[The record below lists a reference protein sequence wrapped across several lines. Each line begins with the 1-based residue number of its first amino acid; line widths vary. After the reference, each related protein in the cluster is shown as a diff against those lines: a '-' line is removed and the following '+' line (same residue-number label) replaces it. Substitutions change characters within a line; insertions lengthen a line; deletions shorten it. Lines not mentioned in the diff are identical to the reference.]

1 MSCGFFMQKTLKQA
15 TIYPMRLNPFRSSRK
30 QSASWLKRETKLAIV
45 GVLLIA
51 FSVIA
56 FLSFF
61 SAAGPSGNVILFV
74 LRRLFGILGY
84 LVPFGLLYLGWNLLR
99 SREESM
105 PRIQI
110 VGVLLVIAGALGI
123 FHVVGIPLEDAYQT
137 ALDGRGGGL
146 IGFFLSFPMSRMFS
160 SIASS
165 LIFIAAFIVGVFLAF
180 NISPADVK
188 GWALS
193 FLPARGDGDGEQVEG
208 DEDDAQDAAPSS
220 LPLFRVSRK
229 VSSAPTVDPQQ
240 LKLEADQRAKEEEQ
254 KERIRAQVRAANKK
268 YIPPSLDILHSS
280 VSKPDSG
287 NIEANKQKI
296 QSTLEKF
303 GIAVTM
309 GKVSVG
315 PTVAQYTLRPEEGVK
330 IVRITAL
337 QNDLALALAAH
348 PIRIEA
354 PIPNTNLVGIEIPN
368 KDVSLVRLKD
378 LLADKA
384 FQKAPSPLAIVLG
397 KDVAGAAQ
405 TGTIESM
412 PHLLIAGATGS
423 GKSIFINTL
432 ILSLLYRN
440 SPALVR
446 MILVDP
452 KRVELSLYNGI
463 PHLLTPVI
471 TEPEKTVNAL
481 KWAVKEMDRRYRLL
495 AESGSRN
502 LPSFNA
508 NNPDEAMPLI
518 VIVIDELADLMA
530 THARDVEGMIVRLAQ
545 MARAI
550 GIHLV
555 LATQRPSVNVI
566 TGLIKANVPAR
577 IAFNVASQIDSRTI
591 LDAGGAEKLLG
602 SGDMLFLPGD
612 RAKPVRLQ
620 GGFISDEEVRQV
632 VQDLK
637 DKNPMDAE
645 FDDSIVSPVHAGSG
659 EAGDAG
665 DDVLFEE
672 AKRLVME
679 SGKASASLLQRRLRV
694 GYSRAARLLDMLEEF
709 GVIGAQEGNKP
720 REVYAQAEAEGYGE
734 PVLSR
739 HEIVEDDPEP
749 VAEEETGE
757 DEKW

>member
-1 MSCGFFMQKTLKQA
+1 
-15 TIYPMRLNPFRSSRK
+15 MRLNPFGGGSKR
-30 QSASWLKRETKLAIV
+30 QSQPWLKPQTKRAAV
-45 GVLLIA
+45 GVILIV
-51 FSVIA
+51 FSVISL
-56 FLSFF
+56 LSFF
-61 SAAGPSGNVILFV
+61 SAAGPSGEFILLL

-84 LVPFGLLYLGWNLLR
+84 IVPFVFIYFGISLVR
-99 SREESM
+99 SRPEPM
-105 PRIQI
+105 PRIQK
-110 VGVLLVIAGALGI
+110 VGILLLIAGTLGL
-123 FHVVGIPLEDAYQT
+123 FHVVGIPIEDAYQT
-137 ALDGRGGGL
+137 ALDGRGGGM
-146 IGFFLSFPMSRMFS
+146 IGFLLAFPMSRAFS
-160 SIASS
+160 AIASS
-165 LIFIAAFIVGVFLAF
+165 LVFLCAMGVGIFLTF
-180 NISPADVK
+180 NVSPSDVK
-188 GWALS
+188 QYFISLWPKKEESEAAEES
-193 FLPARGDGDGEQVEG
+193 S
-208 DEDDAQDAAPSS
+208 DAAPEGEGKSS

-229 VSSAPTVDPQQ
+229 ISSTASPDPAQM
-240 LKLEADQRAKEEEQ
+240 KLEAEQRAKEEEQ
-254 KERIRAQVRAANKK
+254 KERMRAQVRAANKK
-268 YIPPSLDILHSS
+268 YVPPSLDILHSS
-280 VSKPDSG
+280 ISKPDSG
-287 NIEANKQKI
+287 NVDANKQKI
-296 QSTLEKF
+296 QTTLEKF
-303 GIAVTM
+303 GIPVQM

-330 IVRITAL
+330 LARITAL

-378 LLADKA
+378 LLSSKE
-384 FQKAPSPLAIVLG
+384 FTKSQSPLTIVMG
-397 KDVAGAAQ
+397 KDVAGQ
-405 TGTIESM
+405 SQVGTIESM

-440 SPALVR
+440 SPSLVR

-471 TEPEKTVNAL
+471 TEPDKTVNAL

-508 NNPDEAMPLI
+508 NNPDDAMPLI

-530 THARDVEGMIVRLAQ
+530 THSRDVEGMIVRLAQ

-566 TGLIKANVPAR
+566 TGLIKANVPTR
-577 IAFNVASQIDSRTI
+577 VAFNVASQIDSRTI
-591 LDAGGAEKLLG
+591 LDGSGAEKLLG
-602 SGDMLFLPGD
+602 SGDMLYLPGD

-620 GGFISDEEVRQV
+620 GAFVSEEEVRQV
-632 VQDLK
+632 VSDLRE
-637 DKNPMDAE
+637 KNPTELE
-645 FDDSIVSPVHAGSG
+645 FDDSIVTPVHAGTG

-672 AKRLVME
+672 AKRIVIE

-694 GYSRAARLLDMLEEF
+694 GYSRAARLLDMLEEY
-709 GVIGAQEGNKP
+709 GVISHQEGNKP
-720 REVYAQAEAEGYGE
+720 REVLMMSDEGFGNAPSASE
-734 PVLSR
+734 GDESQPWQNDTA
-739 HEIVEDDPEP
+739 EDDADTPP
-749 VAEEETGE
+749 SEEER
-757 DEKW
+757 W

>member
-1 MSCGFFMQKTLKQA
+1 
-15 TIYPMRLNPFRSSRK
+15 MRLNPFRSSRK

-99 SREESM
+99 SREEPM

-165 LIFIAAFIVGVFLAF
+165 LIFIAAFVVGVFLAF

-188 GWALS
+188 GWFLS
-193 FLPARGDGDGEQVEG
+193 LLPARGDGDEEQVEG
-208 DEDDAQDAAPSS
+208 SEDQDSDAAPSS

-378 LLADKA
+378 LLADKT

-672 AKRLVME
+672 AKRIVME

-720 REVYAQAEAEGYGE
+720 REVYAQAEVEGYGE

-749 VAEEETGE
+749 VVGEETGE